1 MENVLEFL
9 QDGLAVL
16 FPSSGE
22 DSSSSTKQPLI
33 QHLCILLNFRDII
46 NNHSKKE
53 DDPLL
58 IDKVQH
64 IVDQVLKSS
73 TVATS
78 PTILLYESSMKNCFG
93 LQNLH
98 SFITL
103 PYLSYKR
110 RELQHRVEHTR
121 KQQLQWKKGL
131 MQAKAIQYDDFVK
144 QMTVEQKKTKK
155 PTTSKQSLERQKLK
169 EEKERLQRRLEQ
181 QNMLLLQRKRQS
193 VEETETITFHDDDR
207 KDEQQKAPSNNTKDD
222 KAQRQLFAKSRKQP
236 PPIQKKAPSPPA
248 ITQHINLESF
258 FSEDDGDKDDN
269 SQSDSES
276 SDSSDSSDD
285 DDFIVD
291 VSGIRVSHATVPRN
305 TGKKRKGTVVTKK
318 KGTPNENSVDSVK
331 GEEGKEHDET
341 EDEQTTPHSPK
352 KVEEE
357 KTNEVEENECSND
370 KPAVTTSEDVE
381 KNDSV
386 LDEQSAPSTVDTG
399 DNTSE
404 TTEKDVSNENVIG
417 KDENVPDD
425 QSHHKADTSM
435 VDVDR
440 IAIENQKADAA
451 PHNED
456 SSNTSDSVSGVGEN
470 DSSKIEQSDIRDVVK
485 EEDTSTDMQRKLVID
500 SDDESTGLI
509 EAADDKI
516 SNAGPS
522 IVSLPQQQYN
532 NDTAD
537 AKAQVSSAA
546 LAAIEAAK
554 KEAEQ
559 MALQSEAQSNTKREK
574 KGKKKKKKKKK
585 EGG

>member
-1 MENVLEFL
+1 
-9 QDGLAVL
+9 
-16 FPSSGE
+16 
-22 DSSSSTKQPLI
+22 
-33 QHLCILLNFRDII
+33 
-46 NNHSKKE
+46 
-53 DDPLL
+53 
-58 IDKVQH
+58 
-64 IVDQVLKSS
+64 
-73 TVATS
+73 
-78 PTILLYESSMKNCFG
+78 
-93 LQNLH
+93 
-98 SFITL
+98 
-103 PYLSYKR
+103 
-110 RELQHRVEHTR
+110 
-121 KQQLQWKKGL
+121 

-181 QNMLLLQRKRQS
+181 QNKLLLQRKLQS
-193 VEETETITFHDDDR
+193 VEETETITFHDNDR
-207 KDEQQKAPSNNTKDD
+207 KDEQQKAPSNNTNDD

-248 ITQHINLESF
+248 TTQHTNLESF
-258 FSEDDGDKDDN
+258 FSEDDEDEDDN

-305 TGKKRKGTVVTKK
+305 TGRKRKGVVATKK
-318 KGTPNENSVDSVK
+318 KGKEKAVDSVK
-331 GEEGKEHDET
+331 GEEGKEHEET
-341 EDEQTTPHSPK
+341 EDEHTTSHSPK

-357 KTNEVEENECSND
+357 KTNEVEEKKCSND
-370 KPAVTTSEDVE
+370 KPAVATSEEVE

-386 LDEQSAPSTVDTG
+386 LDEQSAPSTVDAG

-404 TTEKDVSNENVIG
+404 ITEKDVSNENEVC
-417 KDENVPDD
+417 KDENVPND
-425 QSHHKADTSM
+425 QLQHKTDTSM
-435 VDVDR
+435 VNVEKID
-440 IAIENQKADAA
+440 IENQTADVA
-451 PHNED
+451 PHKDD
-456 SSNTSDSVSGVGEN
+456 SSNTSDSVSGAGEN

-485 EEDTSTDMQRKLVID
+485 EEDTSSDMQRELVID

-509 EAADDKI
+509 EAADDKM
-516 SNAGPS
+516 SNVGPS
-522 IVSLPQQQYN
+522 IVSLPLQQSI